1 MSKKVIIIGAGIAG
15 PVLAIQLQNAGYTV
29 EIFEARENAGAE
41 DGAFLGLT
49 PNGLNVLLRFVPEAL
64 LRKDATTGSMRFYNQ
79 QGREIAA
86 LMTDYQRELY
96 HCETL
101 QVKRHRL
108 HEAACRAALEQNVP
122 VHFGRKCVRVD
133 ETEREVTV
141 WFSDGSSAT
150 ADILIGADG
159 TFSAVRNSIFPG
171 AAKPVYNKNISTG
184 GYARLPELSTPLDA
198 IRMTFGER
206 GFFAYNVSD
215 KGEIWWFNN
224 YYRAEEPTKEE
235 VRTVLKNEIKN
246 ELLRIHEHDD
256 PLFSRIIRATDQVI
270 AYPVY
275 DIPELAQ
282 WHTQRVC
289 LVGDAAHATSP
300 HIGQGASLAL
310 EDTECLVKCLREVAT
325 PEAAFAAFQR
335 LRQPRVE
342 KIIKSARKVGNAK
355 SKPNRVATWFR
366 DRLIGF
372 FIKAQV
378 KKLHWI
384 YGYRA

>member
-1 MSKKVIIIGAGIAG
+1 MGQKVIIIGAGVAG
-15 PVLAIQLQNAGYTV
+15 PVLGIQLQNAGYHV
-29 EIFEARENAGAE
+29 EIFEGREDAGLE

-49 PNGLNVLLRFVPEAL
+49 PNGLNVLLRFVPETL
-64 LRKDATTGSMRFYNQ
+64 LRQDCTTGSMRFYNQ

-96 HCETL
+96 HCETIQL
-101 QVKRHRL
+101 KRHRL
-108 HEAACRAALEQNVP
+108 NEAARLAASEKKVP
-122 VHFGRKCVRVD
+122 VYFGKKCVCVV
-133 ETEREVTV
+133 ETEQEVTA
-141 WFSDGSSAT
+141 WFSDGSSAS
-150 ADILIGADG
+150 ADLLMGADG
-159 TFSAVRNSIFPG
+159 TFSAVRNSMFPG
-171 AAKPVYNKNISTG
+171 AARPVYNKNISTG

-206 GFFAYNVSD
+206 GFFAYNVSS

-224 YYRAEEPTKEE
+224 YYRAQEPSREE
-235 VRTVLKNEIKN
+235 VRTVLKSEIKN
-246 ELLRIHEHDD
+246 ELLRIHEQDD

-275 DIPELAQ
+275 DIPKLAQ
-282 WHTQRVC
+282 WHTRRVC

-310 EDTECLVKCLREVAT
+310 EDTECLAKCLGNATT

-355 SKPNRVATWFR
+355 SKPGRVATWFR

-372 FIKAQV
+372 FIKAQI